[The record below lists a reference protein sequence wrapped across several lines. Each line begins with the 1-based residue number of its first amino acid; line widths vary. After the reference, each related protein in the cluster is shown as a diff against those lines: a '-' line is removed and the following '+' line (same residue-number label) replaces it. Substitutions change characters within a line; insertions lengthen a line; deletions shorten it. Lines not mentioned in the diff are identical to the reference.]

1 MKVAVTLIGWLA
13 VALLGGWLA
22 WWAVTR
28 ADATPHASSTI
39 ALGSILLL
47 TWAVGAV
54 LVWRRSWFATVTFAM
69 AAALP
74 LTPEH
79 ALPLPNLLVA
89 LSAALAVGSWLA
101 GMASWLR
108 SLKRTPGNLDARA
121 SVREGQPASLQ
132 RCVIC
137 QAPTEA
143 TICAACADVLGPLS
157 DAWMTGA
164 APGPRQHPGRR
175 MVAGMTPR
183 GATGRRRH
191 DA

>member
-1 MKVAVTLIGWLA
+1 MKVAVTVTGWIA
-13 VALLGGWLA
+13 VASLGGWLA

-89 LSAALAVGSWLA
+89 VCAALAVGSWLA

-108 SLKRTPGNLDARA
+108 GLRR
-121 SVREGQPASLQ
+121 VRNGTEVRVTVGAVQPVPLQ

-137 QAPTEA
+137 QEPTQA
-143 TICAACADVLGPLS
+143 RICTACADVLGPLA

-164 APGPRQHPGRR
+164 APGPRQGPGRR
-175 MVAGMTPR
+175 MVAGMKPT
-183 GATGRRRH
+183 GAKEG
-191 DA
+191 